1 MFNDIQLEYVKSL
14 GQLETGRDNSK
25 TIGKNNFFN
34 IKDFSGKGPR
44 AFDKAEGSNDAYL
57 NFETPDDA
65 YAHLYDLFKRKY
77 PRALDATNIND
88 FAKFLKEGGYATD
101 PNYVQKLVSVHNSR
115 TGQTAQTAQKID
127 LSKYQAQYGD
137 AINAARAQGF
147 TDARIL
153 DNIKQD
159 EEYKSRQQ
167 AEQASRQNV
176 AAKIDELRPKA
187 EVEVAARLARNGDP
201 IEGVAYLQ
209 TLPGYRDEIAW
220 AKTQGFS
227 NEDIL
232 NNLVPKA
239 LVGLNAFQKRQGS
252 SFLNNV
258 ADGAVDQ
265 FKQYARGVN
274 QFFTYDPDE
283 IKRLSDEEAARRLDP
298 SRVALNST
306 VGGQLGGI
314 VPDLAVSA
322 GTMLI
327 PGAQGAAASA
337 LGRIGIGAATGGLTA
352 GMRPVTKDESRLQNT
367 ITGATLG
374 GIATGAVE
382 AGIAASTRISSK
394 VHNLLNKREIPLD
407 QDIRA
412 RAIATKFSQD
422 FNLPLNGTYI
432 DTEFMNTARKK
443 FSEQYDNILDNNHY
457 MPTSKFRDIVEMT
470 EDPNLTKHLT
480 SDDLTDFGK
489 LIYQPTEQK
498 VAVSRQVL
506 DAYGKPIMEP
516 VRRIVRDAEGF
527 PLKENY
533 QVTRTINVPQTE
545 TIFKPKLE
553 YVLSDPKMVKAQVI
567 GPDGNVQMVNRL
579 RHKIDDV
586 TGEKL
591 YSYPVIMNEDGSLMA
606 LKTKTME
613 QYSIPKTE
621 FRQQPAQYVR
631 TQMRD
636 QPSGQIVMQPMQVK
650 MRDAD
655 GAIVINQVEQ
665 VLDKTR
671 TATEKKFRP
680 KIEHVI
686 ETKMVDGARTVPL
699 SLRDAHSILKTVNH
713 KINSLAKD
721 PSSDPMRLDALKKM
735 SAALEQDLID
745 GSIIGKTSAIKKEE
759 IASKL
764 AEANAK
770 WRELSFLDDVFA
782 AASGDGTK
790 IGNTTYWAA
799 ASKNSRYRKSFTK
812 GESPSINILRSLQ
825 ENDASNLSQRANL
838 DSTAELGKL
847 ASQGLW
853 MAGNPVA
860 GAIAGV
866 GALAARVA
874 KTHREANTKGLE
886 KMFENTKKLHTR
898 EKVIPIEQ
906 LKFIAQAAKQNLNTN
921 VDRRGVETPVANERR
936 SSVLRKT
943 LSARNYRRY
952 TQTAGAVVGGNS
964 EQE

>member
-1 MFNDIQLEYVKSL
+1 MFNDQQLEFVKSL

-44 AFDKAEGSNDAYL
+44 AFDRAEGSNDSYR

-88 FAKFLKEGGYATD
+88 FAKYLKEGGYATD
-101 PNYVQKLVSVHNSR
+101 PNYVQKLVNVHNSR
-115 TGQTAQTAQKID
+115 TGQTAQKID
-127 LSKYQAQYGD
+127 LSKYQDQYAD

-147 TDARIL
+147 TDERIL
-153 DNIKQD
+153 DNIKKD
-159 EEYKSRQQ
+159 EEFKNRQQ

-201 IEGVAYLQ
+201 IEGIAYLQ
-209 TLPGYRDEIAW
+209 TLPGYREEIAW
-220 AKTQGFS
+220 AKAQGFS

-232 NNLVPKA
+232 TNLVPNSIK
-239 LVGLNAFQKRQGS
+239 GLNAFQKRQGS

-258 ADGAVDQ
+258 ADGAVYQ
-265 FKQYARGVN
+265 FKQYAHGVN

-298 SRVALNST
+298 NRVALNNT
-306 VGGQLGGI
+306 VGGQVGGI

-322 GTMLI
+322 GAMLV
-327 PGAQGAAASA
+327 PGAQGAAATA

-352 GMRPVTKDESRLQNT
+352 GMRPVTEDESRLQNT
-367 ITGATLG
+367 LTGAALG
-374 GIATGAVE
+374 GLATGAVE
-382 AGIAASTRISSK
+382 AGIAATSGITSK
-394 VHNLLNKREIPLD
+394 VQNLLNKREIPLD

-422 FNLPLNGTYI
+422 FDLPLNGTYI
-432 DTEFMNTARKK
+432 DTEFMNAARKK
-443 FSEQYDNILDNNHY
+443 FSDQYDEILDNNHY
-457 MPTSKFRDIVEMT
+457 MPTSKFRDLVELT
-470 EDPNLTKHLT
+470 EDPELTKHLT
-480 SDDLTDFGK
+480 PDDLTDFGK

-498 VAVSRQVL
+498 VIVSRQVL

-516 VRRIVRDAEGF
+516 VRRTLRDAEGF
-527 PLKENY
+527 PIKEDY
-533 QVTRTINVPQTE
+533 QVTRTINVPRTE
-545 TIFKPKLE
+545 TTFKPKLE
-553 YVLSDPKMVKAQVI
+553 YVLGDPKMVKTQVI
-567 GPDGNVQMVNRL
+567 DSDGNVQMVNRL

-591 YSYPVIMNEDGSLMA
+591 YSYPVFMNEDGSIMA

-636 QPSGQIVMQPMQVK
+636 QPSGQIVMQPFQVK

-655 GAIVINQVEQ
+655 GAIVMNQVEQ
-665 VLDKTR
+665 VLKKTR
-671 TATEKKFRP
+671 TATEKKLRP
-680 KIEHVI
+680 KMEYVTD
-686 ETKMVDGARTVPL
+686 TKMIDLPRTNPL
-699 SLRDAHSILKTVNH
+699 SLRDAHSILKSVNH
-713 KINSLAKD
+713 KINSLAKE
-721 PSSDPMRLDALKKM
+721 PSTDPMRLDALKKM
-735 SAALEQDLID
+735 SASLEQDLID
-745 GSIIGKTSAIKKEE
+745 GSIIGQTSKITKDE
-759 IASKL
+759 IAPKL

-782 AASGDGTK
+782 AANGDGTK

-812 GESPSINILRSLQ
+812 GESPSINILRALQ

-847 ASQGLW
+847 TSQGLW
-853 MAGNPVA
+853 MTGHPAA
-860 GAIAGV
+860 AAIAGI
-866 GALAARVA
+866 GGLASRIA
-874 KTHREANTKGLE
+874 KTHREANVKGLE
-886 KMFENTKKLHTR
+886 KIFENTKKKSG
-898 EKVIPIEQ
+898 EIVIPIEQ

-921 VDRRGVETPVANERR
+921 IDRRGVETPVANERR

-943 LSARNYRRY
+943 LSAKNYRRHI
-952 TQTAGAVVGGNS
+952 QTAGAVVGGNS